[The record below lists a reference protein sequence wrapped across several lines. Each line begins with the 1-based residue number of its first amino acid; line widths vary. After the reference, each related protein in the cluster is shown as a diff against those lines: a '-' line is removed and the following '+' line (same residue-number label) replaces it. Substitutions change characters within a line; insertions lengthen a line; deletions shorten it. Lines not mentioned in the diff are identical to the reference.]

1 MDSGPAAG
9 RRPRPRGRG
18 GKRGDGWDKAAK
30 VEQLPALRAAAASY
44 VGPDSKEWEIGKRFC
59 LW

>member
-1 MDSGPAAG
+1 MAG